1 MSLKKKR
8 YLSISLI
15 SLVFF
20 LACIILGRLKY
31 STNDDTIM
39 NLIAAGAFGES
50 SQYLVYNNI
59 IFGYVLKVLY
69 TVIPGVNW
77 YLWSYLIFN
86 LFSVIVISA
95 VLTDG
100 FSLPVTA
107 FITSA
112 LNLLFAYDF
121 YTEIQFTQ
129 NASFYAI
136 AGCVLL
142 LSLVLKRKRSIPGI
156 VTSTLLI
163 SMGVMARAAGAGIVL
178 PFLGTVMLFI
188 PCFFKKELKNALITF
203 AAPIAAVLICL
214 LANYWAYYMNP
225 DWKYFM
231 EWNTIMVEKC
241 YHGNYN
247 FNWDKEAYLEAGF
260 TETDFQLLDQWVWN
274 DTEYFNLD
282 KLRTMQKIG
291 QGTRKDKLRL
301 DPEVFKYTFQKLVET
316 PKYGASSV
324 VFVLLLLFSLL
335 FLKKRYKL
343 LLVIQTAW
351 IFVLYYVLTC
361 SKRIMW
367 RVESGVWL
375 SAILTTVTFIICTGA
390 YKDNAL
396 YRLYEKRRKGFSIA
410 AAIVAVLSC
419 IVFVCGQYSFFITE
433 KNGQVV
439 YEPDLTYEKVKA
451 ITERDGFYIV
461 DVDTTYGELCG
472 AKNIFD
478 MDRKY
483 LDYYANFCQIG
494 GWIQPSPIGLY
505 HANVNEIDN
514 PMKAL
519 VDRDDVF
526 YIGGGERAGYVYIFL
541 NEKYGP
547 GINMEMVDEV
557 CGAPIWRYYR

>member
-69 TVIPGVNW
+69 TMIPGVNW

-241 YHGNYN
+241 DHGNYN

-526 YIGGGERAGYVYIFL
+526 YIGGGERAGYVYVFL

-557 CGAPIWRYYR
+557 CGAPVWRYYR

>member
-1 MSLKKKR
+1 
-8 YLSISLI
+8 
-15 SLVFF
+15 
-20 LACIILGRLKY
+20 
-31 STNDDTIM
+31 
-39 NLIAAGAFGES
+39 
-50 SQYLVYNNI
+50 
-59 IFGYVLKVLY
+59 
-69 TVIPGVNW
+69 
-77 YLWSYLIFN
+77 
-86 LFSVIVISA
+86 
-95 VLTDG
+95 
-100 FSLPVTA
+100 
-107 FITSA
+107 
-112 LNLLFAYDF
+112 
-121 YTEIQFTQ
+121 
-129 NASFYAI
+129 
-136 AGCVLL
+136 
-142 LSLVLKRKRSIPGI
+142 
-156 VTSTLLI
+156 
-163 SMGVMARAAGAGIVL
+163 
-178 PFLGTVMLFI
+178 
-188 PCFFKKELKNALITF
+188 
-203 AAPIAAVLICL
+203 
-214 LANYWAYYMNP
+214 
-225 DWKYFM
+225 
-231 EWNTIMVEKC
+231 MVEKC
-241 YHGNYN
+241 DHGNYN

>member
-69 TVIPGVNW
+69 TMIPGVNW

-156 VTSTLLI
+156 VIATLLI

-241 YHGNYN
+241 DHGNYN

-260 TETDFQLLDQWVWN
+260 TETDFRLLDQWVWN

-410 AAIVAVLSC
+410 AAIIAVLSC
-419 IVFVCGQYSFFITE
+419 IIFVCGQYSFFITE
-433 KNGQVV
+433 KNGHVV

-526 YIGGGERAGYVYIFL
+526 YIGGGERAGYVYVFL

-557 CGAPIWRYYR
+557 CGAPVWRYYR